1 MGADNKYAG
10 DQAPDEDSGLAPEN
24 KYAGEN
30 TAADPGLAPEN
41 KYAGDK
47 PGGREPEPKKDNK

>member
-10 DQAPDEDSGLAPEN
+10 DQTP
-24 KYAGEN
+24 GE
-30 TAADPGLAPEN
+30 DPGLTPEN

-47 PGGREPEPKKDNK
+47 TSGDPGLTPENKYAGGAGK